1 MAQQQAKRIEEG
13 KPAYSGRLLLR
24 MPPELHAEVARK
36 AELERTSLN
45 QFITAA
51 VADAVDG
58 NGAAAEN
65 GAHPQPA
72 LASPRAIT
80 AALVINFVVLSVA
93 AVTAVILLVLIWR
106 GAV

>member
-1 MAQQQAKRIEEG
+1 MAQQAKRIEEW
-13 KPAYSGRLLLR
+13 KTSYSGRLLLR

-36 AELERTSLN
+36 AELEQTSLN

-58 NGAAAEN
+58 AASEN
-65 GAHPQPA
+65 GAYPQPA

-80 AALVINFVVLSVA
+80 AALVVNFVVLTVA
-93 AVTAVILLVLIWR
+93 AVTAVILLILIWR
-106 GAV
+106 GSV

>member
-1 MAQQQAKRIEEG
+1 MAQQAKRIEEG
-13 KPAYSGRLLLR
+13 KPSYSGRLLLR

-36 AELERTSLN
+36 AELEQTSLN

-58 NGAAAEN
+58 AASEN
-65 GAHPQPA
+65 GAYPQPA

-80 AALVINFVVLSVA
+80 AALVVNFVVLTVA
-93 AVTAVILLVLIWR
+93 AVTAVILLILIWR
-106 GAV
+106 GSV

>member
-1 MAQQQAKRIEEG
+1 MAQQAKRIEEG

-51 VADAVDG
+51 VADAVDD
-58 NGAAAEN
+58 NGAATVN
-65 GAHPQPA
+65 GHAQTA

-80 AALVINFVVLSVA
+80 AALVVNFLVLTVA

-106 GAV
+106 GSV

>member
-58 NGAAAEN
+58 NGAGTN
-65 GAHPQPA
+65 GAHPQSA

-80 AALVINFVVLSVA
+80 AALVVNFVVLTVA
-93 AVTAVILLVLIWR
+93 ALTAVILLVLIWR
-106 GAV
+106 GSV

>member
-1 MAQQQAKRIEEG
+1 MAQQAKRIEEG

-36 AELERTSLN
+36 AELEQTSLN

-58 NGAAAEN
+58 AASQN
-65 GAHPQPA
+65 GAHAPA

-80 AALVINFVVLSVA
+80 AALVVNFVVLTVA

-106 GAV
+106 GSV

>member
-1 MAQQQAKRIEEG
+1 MAQQAKRIEEG
-13 KPAYSGRLLLR
+13 KPSYSGRLLLR

-36 AELERTSLN
+36 AELEQTSLN

-58 NGAAAEN
+58 AASEN
-65 GAHPQPA
+65 GAHAQPA

-80 AALVINFVVLSVA
+80 AALVVNFVVLTVA
-93 AVTAVILLVLIWR
+93 AATAVILLVLIWR
-106 GAV
+106 GSV

>member
-1 MAQQQAKRIEEG
+1 MAQQAKRIEEG
-13 KPAYSGRLLLR
+13 KPSYSGRLLLR

-36 AELERTSLN
+36 AELEQTSLN

-58 NGAAAEN
+58 AASEN
-65 GAHPQPA
+65 GAHTQPA

-80 AALVINFVVLSVA
+80 AALVVNFVVLTVA

-106 GAV
+106 GSV

>member
-1 MAQQQAKRIEEG
+1 MAQQAKRIEEG
-13 KPAYSGRLLLR
+13 KTSYSGRLLLR

-51 VADAVDG
+51 VADAVDH
-58 NGAAAEN
+58 APSQN
-65 GAHPQPA
+65 GAHAQPA

-80 AALVINFVVLSVA
+80 AALVVNFVVLTVA

-106 GAV
+106 GSV

>member
-1 MAQQQAKRIEEG
+1 MAQQAKRIEEG

-58 NGAAAEN
+58 AGGEN
-65 GAHPQPA
+65 GAHAPPA

-80 AALVINFVVLSVA
+80 AALVVNFVVLTVA

-106 GAV
+106 GSV